1 MRTTVEIPDAL
12 YRKLKA
18 RAAAEGRS
26 VKALVLES
34 VENTLRTKVK
44 KHRGPIRLPIIRSKA
59 PGTLVIDNAKIA
71 ELLFP

>member
-1 MRTTVEIPDAL
+1 MRTTLDFPDPM

-18 RAAAEGRS
+18 RAASEGRS
-26 VKALVLES
+26 VKAFVLES
-34 VENTLRTKVK
+34 VATSLRSKPK

-59 PGTLVIDNAKIA
+59 PGTLVLDNAKIA